1 MLVVVK
7 KPPTEFVMQGNIP
20 RKYITMLKKEYGNEM
35 SIEEDDEMVPVTD
48 MDWYKEQKAKET
60 PGDTLRFYRKLH
72 GMTQSFLAEKLEITK
87 QKISNM
93 EHNLKP
99 ISRKTAYQL
108 SEIFGVAP
116 GRFI

>member
-20 RKYITMLKKEYGNEM
+20 KKYITMLKKEYGNEM
-35 SIEEDDEMVPVTD
+35 SIEDDDEMVSVME

-72 GMTQSFLAEKLEITK
+72 GMTQSNLAEKLEITK
-87 QKISNM
+87 QKVSNM

-108 SEIFGVAP
+108 SEIFGAAP